1 MLLPLSSVLFHSEKW
16 NIAVWSDE
24 VRKFN
29 HIQLKRLLIRISIWL
44 ANNVLAID
52 FTNLHPVSNCRCAR
66 KLSKYSLK
74 SPLLEHG
81 NTRWCRVVAV
91 VTKYYDRRIE
101 WPLFLQENFN
111 LEGGGGTARF
121 PWFSACVG
129 WKSVCDIFDIAQ
141 TYGNSVPPP
150 PLVKFSEKSGHF
162 ILR

>member
-1 MLLPLSSVLFHSEKW
+1 MTRTDLAKFMLLPLSSVLFHSEKW

-101 WPLFLQENFN
+101 WPLFLQENIN
-111 LEGGGGTARF
+111 LEGGGVQPVSRDFQPVWGENPF
-121 PWFSACVG
+121 V
-129 WKSVCDIFDIAQ
+129 IFLISPKP
-141 TYGNSVPPP
+141 TEILYPPH
-150 PLVKFSEKSGHF
+150 PL
-162 ILR
+162 